1 MKKVLIALM
10 VIIVLLSSVA
20 EVLDA
25 KADREYLPDDL
36 YARVAIVSGFEF
48 HNDLVFF
55 TDVTG
60 HVWECYEIEDW
71 QLGDVA
77 CLIIWNAET
86 REVSDDEIVWF
97 TYNGRVSDMTKIL
110 EGIVWCR

>member
-1 MKKVLIALM
+1 MKKVLIALLLAL
-10 VIIVLLSSVA
+10 VLLCSAVEAFA
-20 EVLDA
+20 EETGH
-25 KADREYLPDDL
+25 EYRPDNL

-48 HNDLVFF
+48 HDDLVFF

-60 HVWECYEIEDW
+60 HVWSCYEIEDW

-77 CLIIWNAET
+77 CLIIWDAET

-97 TYNGRVSDMTKIL
+97 TYNGRVSDMTRVL
-110 EGIVWCR
+110 EQVFYP